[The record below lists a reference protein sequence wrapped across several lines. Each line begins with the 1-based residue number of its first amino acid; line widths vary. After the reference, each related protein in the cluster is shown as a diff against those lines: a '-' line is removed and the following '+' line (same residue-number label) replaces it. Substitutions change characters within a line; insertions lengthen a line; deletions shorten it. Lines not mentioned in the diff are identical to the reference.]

1 MFRKLA
7 RFGDLRLK
15 TSSCWRKTRPR
26 LHVGRTS
33 NSERSTS
40 RSRISNAIMA
50 CVWRIADFPRISA
63 IRHTQLVRTDA
74 FAALER
80 APL

>member
-40 RSRISNAIMA
+40 RSRISNAIIA
-50 CVWRIADFPRISA
+50 CGGEFLIFCAY
-63 IRHTQLVRTDA
+63 QQ
-74 FAALER
+74 FATHS
-80 APL
+80 